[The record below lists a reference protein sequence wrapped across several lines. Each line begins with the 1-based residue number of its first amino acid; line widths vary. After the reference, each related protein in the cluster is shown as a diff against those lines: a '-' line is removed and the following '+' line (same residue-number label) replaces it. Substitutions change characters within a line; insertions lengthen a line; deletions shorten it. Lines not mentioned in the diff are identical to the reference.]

1 LIFKKLTAFTHVNHF
16 LIIGLGNPGREYELT
31 RHNIGFLAIDRLA
44 ERWDVNV
51 SKYKSKALIGEYRK
65 SHEKVVL
72 VKPQTYMNLSGNAV
86 RSVYQ
91 FYKLPIEQLLVIYD
105 DLDLPFGFIRIRKSG
120 GSSGQK
126 GMKSIIEQLGTEE
139 FPRIRVGIGRPPGKM
154 NSVDFILNKFKSLE
168 NKELSIILDTCADA
182 VECFIEKGIDA
193 AMNRYNGS
201 VLDDE

>member
-1 LIFKKLTAFTHVNHF
+1 MILKKLTAFTHVNYF

-31 RHNIGFLAIDRLA
+31 RHNIGFLTIDRLA

-51 SKYKSKALIGEYRK
+51 NKYKSKALIGEYRNA
-65 SHEKVVL
+65 HEKVVL
-72 VKPQTYMNLSGNAV
+72 VKPQTFMNLSGNAV

-91 FYKLPIEQLLVIYD
+91 FYKLPIEQLLVIFD
-105 DLDLPFGFIRIRKSG
+105 DLDLPFGSIRIRKSG

-154 NSVDFILNKFKSLE
+154 NSVDFILNKFKSSE

-182 VECFIEKGIDA
+182 VECFIENGIDA
-193 AMNRYNGS
+193 TMNRYNGS

>member
-1 LIFKKLTAFTHVNHF
+1 LILKKLTAFTHVNNF

-31 RHNIGFLAIDRLA
+31 RHNIGFLTIDRLA
-44 ERWDVNV
+44 ERWDVKVN
-51 SKYKSKALIGEYRK
+51 KYKSKALIGEYRIAN
-65 SHEKVVL
+65 EKVVL
-72 VKPQTYMNLSGNAV
+72 VKPQTFMNLSGNAV

-105 DLDLPFGFIRIRKSG
+105 DMDLPFGFIRIRKSG

-139 FPRIRVGIGRPPGKM
+139 FPRIRVGIGRPTGKM
-154 NSVDFILNKFKSLE
+154 NSVDFILNKFKSSE

-182 VECFIEKGIDA
+182 VECFIEKGIDTT
-193 AMNRYNGS
+193 MNRYNGS